1 MGSEIALK
9 SNDEFQG
16 RSIRK
21 GMFNGIRYANVK
33 DLCRELLLNA
43 NDERMRIDGNINLK
57 GKHTFSNDGQG
68 MWITLDGIPTW
79 LLGCPFEPNSEEYDF
94 AQYLIQRLQ
103 RSSSNQIS
111 IDPTDNNSLIAAIPK
126 FLQLLQDKNEENI
139 RLTQENQTL
148 KKLTH
153 NLEDFL
159 DTDNRFGIRA
169 AYQNIGQKYFKTER
183 EFASYIR
190 DVLGWG
196 KLDENMQKP
205 ETKACIKFVRKGYV
219 VNGIAPPDKKGIC
232 YPQFQILSKGMTEL
246 QRHFSEVFDRKQLG
260 A

>member
-9 SNDEFQG
+9 SNDEFEG
-16 RSIRK
+16 RSIRT

-94 AQYLIQRLQ
+94 AQYLIQRFQ

-139 RLTQENQTL
+139 RLTQENQGL
-148 KKLTH
+148 KKLTQ

-159 DTDNRFGIRA
+159 DTDNRFGVES
-169 AYQNIGQKYFKTER
+169 AYQSIGHKYLKNAKELGI
-183 EFASYIR
+183 YIR
-190 DVLGWG
+190 ERLKWG
-196 KLDENMQKP
+196 FMDDRMKEPKMKP
-205 ETKACIKFVRKGYV
+205 YPEFVKKGYV
-219 VNGIAPPDKKGIC
+219 VRGTAPTSKNGKNW
-232 YPQFQILSKGMTEL
+232 PQFQITSKGMIEL
-246 QRHFSEVFDRKQLG
+246 ERRLIEDFGRKQLG

>member
-16 RSIRK
+16 RSIRT

-94 AQYLIQRLQ
+94 AKYLIQRFQ
-103 RSSSNQIS
+103 QSSSNQIS
-111 IDPTDNNSLIAAIPK
+111 IDLSDNNSLIAAIPR
-126 FLQLLQDKNEENI
+126 FLQLIQDKNEENI
-139 RLTQENQTL
+139 RLTQENQGL
-148 KKLTH
+148 RELTH
-153 NLEDFL
+153 NLEDIL
-159 DTDNRFGIRA
+159 NTDNRFGVESA
-169 AYQNIGQKYFKTER
+169 FNFIGNKYLKSWKELGV
-183 EFASYIR
+183 YIR
-190 DVLGWG
+190 ETLGWG
-196 KLDENMQKP
+196 KMETRAKKRRMKP
-205 ETKACIKFVRKGYV
+205 VPEFVKMGFV
-219 VNGIAPPDKKGIC
+219 IDDFAPESKEGINW
-232 YPQFQILSKGMTEL
+232 PQFHITSKGMIEL
-246 QRHFSEVFDRKQLG
+246 ERRLIEDFGRKQLG

>member
-9 SNDEFQG
+9 PNDEFQG
-16 RSIRK
+16 RSIRT
-21 GMFNGIRYANVK
+21 GMFNAIRYANVK

-94 AQYLIQRLQ
+94 AKYLIQRFQ
-103 RSSSNQIS
+103 QSSSNQIS
-111 IDPTDNNSLIAAIPK
+111 IDLSDNNSLIAAIPR
-126 FLQLLQDKNEENI
+126 FLQLIQDKNEENI
-139 RLTQENQTL
+139 RLTQENQGL

-159 DTDNRFGIRA
+159 DTDNRFGIVS
-169 AYQNIGQKYFKTER
+169 AYNKIGHKYFKTYFELGK
-183 EFASYIR
+183 YIR
-190 DVLGWG
+190 ERLGWG
-196 KLDENMQKP
+196 KMQERAKKP
-205 ETKACIKFVRKGYV
+205 RMIPVPEFV
-219 VNGIAPPDKKGIC
+219 KKGFVIDDFAPESEEGINW
-232 YPQFQILSKGMTEL
+232 PQFHITSKGMIEL
-246 QRHFSEVFDRKQLG
+246 ERRLIEDFGRKQLG